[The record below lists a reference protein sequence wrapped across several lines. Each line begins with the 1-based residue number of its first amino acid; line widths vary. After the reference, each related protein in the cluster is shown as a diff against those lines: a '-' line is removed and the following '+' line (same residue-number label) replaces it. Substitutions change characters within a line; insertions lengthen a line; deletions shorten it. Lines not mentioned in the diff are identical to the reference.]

1 MSAAHVPASPE
12 APWRRIIRDA
22 SRYSYDTMEDDYT
35 IEEAIGIIERA
46 VDRKRGEV
54 ADLEKRKRRFKREDR
69 ISEIQELID
78 YLNADITAYVSV
90 LADMKD
96 DDSLLEGVDLENDNI
111 VECPVLY
118 DKYISG
124 LNADD
129 LENELEADEI
139 RADYCDEVVEMMCYN
154 IGEKALKSKKMV
166 KFLLDDPYALEALGE
181 LIFYDDYLYDT
192 YRALSQSEKDK
203 DKKKKKKKKD

>member
-1 MSAAHVPASPE
+1 MPA
-12 APWRRIIRDA
+12 
-22 SRYSYDTMEDDYT
+22 DTHPIEMDDDYT
-35 IEEAIGIIERA
+35 IEEAIDIIEKA
-46 VDRKRGEV
+46 VGRKRSEV
-54 ADLEKRKRRFKREDR
+54 ADLEKRKKRFKRDDR
-69 ISEIQELID
+69 IAEIQELID

-90 LADMKD
+90 LADIKD
-96 DDSLLEGVDLENDNI
+96 DDTLLEGVDLENDNI

-129 LENELEADEI
+129 LENELEADEV

-154 IGEKALKSKKMV
+154 IGERALKSKKMV

-181 LIFYDDYLYDT
+181 LIFYDDYLYDN
-192 YRALSQSEKDK
+192 YRALSQSEKEKDK
-203 DKKKKKKKKD
+203 AKKKKKKKRD

>member
-1 MSAAHVPASPE
+1 MPA
-12 APWRRIIRDA
+12 
-22 SRYSYDTMEDDYT
+22 DTHPIEMDDDYT
-35 IEEAIGIIERA
+35 IEEAIDIIEKA
-46 VDRKRGEV
+46 VGRKRGEV
-54 ADLEKRKRRFKREDR
+54 ADLEKRKKRFKRDDR
-69 ISEIQELID
+69 IAEIQELID

-96 DDSLLEGVDLENDNI
+96 DDTLLEGVDLENDNI

-129 LENELEADEI
+129 LENELEADEV

-154 IGEKALKSKKMV
+154 IGERALKSKKMV

-181 LIFYDDYLYDT
+181 LIFYDDYLYDN

-203 DKKKKKKKKD
+203 DKAKKKKKKKRD